1 MTNTVDE
8 LISQLQVISRN
19 GYGDNKIIDYENQD
33 YELTGFNIG
42 GPEYEDESDEDESDE
57 ECIFFY
63 ADEIIEGSDK

>member
-33 YELTGFNIG
+33 YELTGFNISEF
-42 GPEYEDESDEDESDE
+42 EYDDESIE
-57 ECIFFY
+57 ECVFFY
-63 ADEIIEGSDK
+63 TDEIVEGNDK